1 MSTTSVTDKPH
12 SKRRKGFIAA
22 GVVALLLGGG
32 GVAAASTHKSVDV
45 DIDGEVV
52 SVGTFSSSVAGALDA
67 AGFEPATH
75 DQVSP
80 EPDAAL
86 ENGATVTVRTAHQ
99 VEFDEDGDTVEL
111 WTIGRT
117 AGDALADVSDRGRD
131 VSFQVSR
138 SSDGRPE
145 LDLPLVA
152 EGEVIFQ
159 VDGEEITETFSE
171 EV

>member
-1 MSTTSVTDKPH
+1 MCGTNSRVWGDNLVTRRLGSPKSNELPRFQGQPLSTTSVTDKPH

-99 VEFDEDGDTVEL
+99 VEFDED
-111 WTIGRT
+111 
-117 AGDALADVSDRGRD
+117 
-131 VSFQVSR
+131 
-138 SSDGRPE
+138 
-145 LDLPLVA
+145 
-152 EGEVIFQ
+152 
-159 VDGEEITETFSE
+159 
-171 EV
+171 